1 MRSACML
8 SLGLL
13 LSPFGPAAAQ
23 RADSAGARADS
34 LRQQIEERFASKAQ
48 EKLGLTNE
56 QTARLRS
63 TSQQFGTRRRE
74 LRARGHQLREAL
86 AGQLRPGVAANQDSV
101 ARLTDAMIELR
112 MAEAQL
118 ARDEV
123 KDQSKYLNPVQRAQ
137 LYVMRERFAHRVREV
152 HGHRGELRGRHHRGG
167 SWGDMD
173 RRRPGERQSAP
184 RAPRTPPESSGRI

>member
-8 SLGLL
+8 SIGLL
-13 LSPFGPAAAQ
+13 LSPFGLAAAQ

-56 QTARLRS
+56 QTARLRT

-86 AGQLRPGVAANQDSV
+86 AGQLKPGVAANQDSV

-152 HGHRGELRGRHHRGG
+152 HGHRGQLRGRHRGG
-167 SWGDMD
+167 SWGDTD

-184 RAPRTPPESSGRI
+184 RGPRTPPESSGRI